1 MATGADP
8 SAVPSGQ
15 DFRELGKDDLKVVFN
30 ALIPVAQKYE
40 FLGIEI
46 GLDMDEIDGIQRR
59 CTDCRQC
66 LLRTLDTRLRQTPAL
81 TWNDIDTAL
90 RSKAV
95 NESKLANTI
104 KIEYGHLFGHEQTS
118 ESQEDG
124 RKGSEKKHKSTKKGN
139 YTVQDHPQ
147 QVRMEQETDEEVSES
162 GRFKK
167 SSETDDK
174 STKTQRRVKKAKKHS
189 EPEQGNVKC
198 ERKAQMK
205 QQARHEAK
213 IESKVRHKSSHTG
226 TCKEQIAPKEVQA
239 KSESESSASS
249 SKEEMEEVGESETAE
264 EYSSKQEIVSDHQE
278 VRKSDNIST
287 KTQRRVKKAKKHSEP
302 EQGNA
307 KRERKGQMK
316 QQARHEAKIESKVRH
331 KGSHTGTCKEQIAPK
346 EVQAKSE
353 SESSVSSSKEEI
365 VEVGESETAEEYSSE
380 QEQDSDKEEVSEDP
394 TTSESEVTKETKG
407 FVCPATEKQKKV
419 INQQYIQTS
428 DRGDRRKSGAQKRKS
443 RKKQRAESEIRCN
456 VPDEIVTSSSH
467 YGGKA
472 SQTVEKTNPSK
483 QIQGKEDE
491 RRETKTYKINQR
503 AQITEEFSDEEV
515 REKPATKSAKR
526 KEHKKLKTKEKSTN
540 TGKERNEDE
549 KVARIKIIKTE
560 YHLKTKEN
568 VSLSPDTHVKEQKE
582 KDKRS
587 TKVRKETDET
597 KDLKAD
603 SGQKLTTKRKA
614 KNPLPSDV
622 TEEDSEGEKASESDE
637 EWYSAESSEGNEDRE
652 SEQKSSDEE
661 EEREPSDDE
670 SAGATSSK
678 EEVSEELKPYMKENV
693 KETKRKVTR
702 KGKKKIAK
710 LPGDNDP
717 ENMGENRE
725 ERDVSPKKRS
735 RRRQGRQS
743 MSPIARGSSSPSTSQ
758 EEHQTSKEQGKKTG
772 KEKGNK
778 KKKEKG
784 KKTKEEES
792 DSSPE
797 CDRLSENEKPRTN
810 VFERFYGQLCCEIS
824 NPVEIAAQLQK
835 KGLISK
841 AMMKDLIQS
850 PESIQSKTICLVDEL
865 DIKMSTQ
872 PDCLFTFIEVL
883 LENDTLN
890 RVGRELLREA
900 GKNSD
905 FMLIFYF
912 RQ

>member
-1 MATGADP
+1 MAAVSVMATGVGPPGVQSDQG
-8 SAVPSGQ
+8 SHQ
-15 DFRELGKDDLKVVFN
+15 LGEDDLNIVFE
-30 ALIPVAQKYE
+30 ALDPVAEKYE
-40 FLGIEI
+40 FFGLGIGVKINQIEK
-46 GLDMDEIDGIQRR
+46 IQRQF
-59 CTDCRQC
+59 TDPSQC
-66 LLRTLDTRLRQTPAL
+66 LLRILRSRLAQLPAL
-81 TWNDIDTAL
+81 TWSDIDRAL
-90 RSKAV
+90 RSRTVGKIH
-95 NESKLANTI
+95 LADSV
-104 KIEYGHLFGHEQTS
+104 KKEYGHFVCRDEHGNLVSSRNPRALYQVTGE
-118 ESQEDG
+118 EA
-124 RKGSEKKHKSTKKGN
+124 SEKIKINQKYTQREN
-139 YTVQDHPQ
+139 YGRDNLPQ
-147 QVRMEQETDEEVSES
+147 QMEKEQETDSDKEVSES
-162 GRFKK
+162 EGFRE
-167 SSETDDK
+167 SSETLRTDNK
-174 STKTQRRVKKAKKHS
+174 STKAQQRA
-189 EPEQGNVKC
+189 
-198 ERKAQMK
+198 
-205 QQARHEAK
+205 
-213 IESKVRHKSSHTG
+213 
-226 TCKEQIAPKEVQA
+226 
-239 KSESESSASS
+239 
-249 SKEEMEEVGESETAE
+249 
-264 EYSSKQEIVSDHQE
+264 
-278 VRKSDNIST
+278 
-287 KTQRRVKKAKKHSEP
+287 KKAKKHSEP

-307 KRERKGQMK
+307 KRERKAQIK

-331 KGSHTGTCKEQIAPK
+331 KGSHTSTCKEQIAPK
-346 EVQAKSE
+346 EVQSKSQ
-353 SESSVSSSKEEI
+353 SESVSSSEEEME
-365 VEVGESETAEEYSSE
+365 EVGESETAEEYSSE
-380 QEQDSDKEEVSEDP
+380 QQYSDKEEVSEDP
-394 TTSESEVTKETKG
+394 NTSESEVTKETKG

-428 DRGDRRKSGAQKRKS
+428 DIGDRRKSGAQKRKL

-456 VPDEIVTSSSH
+456 VLDEIVTSSSH
-467 YGGKA
+467 HGGKA

-491 RRETKTYKINQR
+491 RRETKTYKFKQR

-515 REKPATKSAKR
+515 RKKPATKSKEQKKLKTEEKSSVGTGRNEDER
-526 KEHKKLKTKEKSTN
+526 KLTRMKMMKTEFHLKTKEK
-540 TGKERNEDE
+540 
-549 KVARIKIIKTE
+549 
-560 YHLKTKEN
+560 

-603 SGQKLTTKRKA
+603 SGQKLAMERKA
-614 KNPLPSDV
+614 KNTLPSDV
-622 TEEDSEGEKASESDE
+622 TEEDSEGERASESDE

-661 EEREPSDDE
+661 EREPSDDE
-670 SAGATSSK
+670 SAGAKSGE
-678 EEVSEELKPYMKENV
+678 EEVSGELKPYTKESV
-693 KETKRKVTR
+693 KKTKRKVTR
-702 KGKKKIAK
+702 KEKKKIAK

-850 PESIQSKTICLVDEL
+850 PESIQSKTICLVDKL

-905 FMLIFYF
+905 FMLILYF